1 MMTARSNDPHEP
13 TMTTTLRTSHAPADD
28 LRQASP
34 RDGMQVLR
42 TPDARFADLP
52 DYPFAPH
59 YCSVCQGLRL
69 HYVDE
74 GPRDAPVVLMLH
86 GEPSWSYLYRHMI
99 PLVVQAGYRVVAPD
113 LIGFG
118 KSDKPARQSDYGFSI
133 QVGWIRE
140 WIESLD
146 LRDIT
151 LVCQD
156 WGSLIGLRLAAENEE
171 RFAGV
176 VLSNGG
182 LPTGEEPMTW
192 VWRVW
197 EKFARLSPWFPIDRI
212 LKFGTKR
219 RLSAGEMA
227 AYAAPFP
234 DDSYKAG
241 ARVYPSL
248 VPVRFDDP
256 EAAADRRARVVFSR
270 WDKPFLTCFSDGDP
284 ITRGFDAVWAHV
296 PGTRGQPHT
305 TLHGGHFIQEDDPQT
320 FARVVIQQVASNP
333 LLQRR

>member
-1 MMTARSNDPHEP
+1 
-13 TMTTTLRTSHAPADD
+13 MTTTVQSQPNQADTRVD
-28 LRQASP
+28 
-34 RDGMQVLR
+34 MQVLR
-42 TPDARFADLP
+42 TPEQRFADLP

-59 YCSVCQGLRL
+59 YCNVGNVGQGLRL

-74 GPRDAPVVLMLH
+74 GPRDAPPVLMLH

-99 PLVVQAGYRVVAPD
+99 PLVAQAGYRVLAPD

-118 KSDKPARQSDYGFSI
+118 KSDKPARQSDYGFSV
-133 QVGWIRE
+133 QVAWIRE
-140 WIESLD
+140 WMESLD
-146 LRDIT
+146 LRHIT

-156 WGSLIGLRLAAENEE
+156 WGSLIGLRLAAETEE

-182 LPTGEEPMTW
+182 LPTGEEPMTL

-197 EKFARLSPWFPIDRI
+197 EKFARLSPWFPINRI

-219 RLSAGEMA
+219 TLSVAEMA

-234 DDSYKAG
+234 DDSFKAG
-241 ARVYPSL
+241 ARIYPSL

-256 EAAADRRARVVFSR
+256 EAAADRRAREVFSR
-270 WDKPFLTCFSDGDP
+270 WEKPFLTCFSDGDP
-284 ITRGFDAVWAHV
+284 ITRGFDAVWVNV
-296 PGTRGQPHT
+296 PGARDQPHT
-305 TLHGGHFIQEDDPQT
+305 TLHGGHFIQEDDPKE
-320 FARVVIQQVASNP
+320 FARVVIQQLASNP
-333 LLQRR
+333 LLKRS